1 MTSKTRQRSRQLARS
16 EVPISVQ
23 PQTLGGLTLTC
34 PYPLKANPHYLG
46 MPIQKSPTNM
56 SNRRVALPIP
66 KATGPCIT
74 MVAKQGTS
82 SPPACPGDWN
92 SEFPPIL
99 FLAPYLLLTY
109 PYANTQLGLNL
120 HFRKIL

>member
-16 EVPISVQ
+16 EVPVSEQ
-23 PQTLGGLTLTC
+23 PQTLGGLTLTW
-34 PYPLKANPHYLG
+34 PYPLKANPDYLG

-66 KATGPCIT
+66 KASGPCIT

-82 SPPACPGDWN
+82 SPRLPRDWN
-92 SEFPPIL
+92 SGFPPIL
-99 FLAPYLLLTY
+99 FLAPYLSLTY